1 MKYLEVTNLY
11 GDRQKY
17 DLFLLLPSVDQL
29 PMIDQYIIYGRVKD
43 NPIDLEPVR
52 IINNAD
58 EALTFCQRCNEAR
71 NEVPEEIP
79 DSSEA
84 TDKPILGRSPRI

>member
-1 MKYLEVTNLY
+1 MKYLEVTNLN

-52 IINNAD
+52 IITNAD

-71 NEVPEEIP
+71 NEIPEEIP

-84 TDKPILGRSPRI
+84 TDNPILGRSPRI

>member
-1 MKYLEVTNLY
+1 MKYLEVTNLN

-29 PMIDQYIIYGRVKD
+29 PLIDQYIIYGRVKD

-58 EALTFCQRCNEAR
+58 EALTFCQQCNEAR
-71 NEVPEEIP
+71 KEDLEDVN
-79 DSSEA
+79 
-84 TDKPILGRSPRI
+84 RICQAG

>member
-1 MKYLEVTNLY
+1 MKYLEVTNLNGY
-11 GDRQKY
+11 RQKY

-58 EALTFCQRCNEAR
+58 EALTFCQQCNEAR
-71 NEVPEEIP
+71 KEDLEDV
-79 DSSEA
+79 S
-84 TDKPILGRSPRI
+84 RICQAG

>member
-1 MKYLEVTNLY
+1 MKYLEVTNLN

-29 PMIDQYIIYGRVKD
+29 PLIDQYIIYGRVKD

-58 EALTFCQRCNEAR
+58 EALTFCQQCNEAR
-71 NEVPEEIP
+71 KEDLEDV
-79 DSSEA
+79 S
-84 TDKPILGRSPRI
+84 RICQAG